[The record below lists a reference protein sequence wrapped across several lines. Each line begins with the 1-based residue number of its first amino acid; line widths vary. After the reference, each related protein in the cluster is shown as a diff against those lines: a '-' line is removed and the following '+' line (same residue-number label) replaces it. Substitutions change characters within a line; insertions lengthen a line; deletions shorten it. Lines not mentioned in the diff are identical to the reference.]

1 MKPVAPFA
9 LALAVGLCFSQ
20 LLHATQRPPSSCE
33 GQDPSCRDDAAD
45 SVQHGTQVIN
55 AILADMW
62 PGLSN
67 SLLAKMRTHP
77 KFVDPYL
84 LQLREGKFR
93 YSPKITNIKLLSAP
107 VSQDPDVG
115 GDDDRQPSTT
125 PPRFECSILYKGRP
139 DIDFVLTGADGK
151 KAPLKKKVGGIVK
164 RLMRKLVP
172 DILIEINSIDLH
184 ARLDV
189 ELDMRKKTVEFFFL
203 DRPEVDWDLEFS
215 LTKAHIPLVGE
226 DSLDTILTSVLA
238 GIDRDHPIRIKF

>member
-1 MKPVAPFA
+1 MKSVAPFA
-9 LALAVGLCFSQ
+9 LALAAGLCFSQ
-20 LLHATQRPPSSCE
+20 LHATQHSPSSCE
-33 GQDPSCRDDAAD
+33 GQDPSCRADVAA
-45 SVQHGTQVIN
+45 SVAPGTEVIN

-67 SLLAKMRTHP
+67 SLLAKMRTNP
-77 KFVDPYL
+77 KLIDPYL

-93 YSPKITNIKLLSAP
+93 YSPKIQNIKLISTP
-107 VSQDPDVG
+107 VSHDPDVG
-115 GDDDRQPSTT
+115 GNDQPST

-151 KAPLKKKVGGIVK
+151 KAPVKKRVAGIVK
-164 RLMRKLVP
+164 RMMRKLVP

-184 ARLDV
+184 ARLEV
-189 ELDMRKKTVEFFFL
+189 ELDMRKKTVVFFFL
-203 DRPEVDWDLEFS
+203 DRPDVEWDLEFS